1 MKIKDLRQCITEEYK
16 PKNAA
21 TKPKPR
27 KMQLNLEK

>member
-1 MKIKDLRQCITEEYK
+1 MKIKNLRQCLTEEYQ

-21 TKPKPR
+21 TKLKPR